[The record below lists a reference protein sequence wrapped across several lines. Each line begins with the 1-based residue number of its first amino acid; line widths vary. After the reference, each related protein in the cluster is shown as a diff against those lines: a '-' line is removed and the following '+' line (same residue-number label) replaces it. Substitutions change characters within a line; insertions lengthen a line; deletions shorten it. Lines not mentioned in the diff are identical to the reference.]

1 MSQNE
6 DGSYSWKFDNYVRLM
21 PPVDLS
27 QADIETLW
35 QRITC
40 PTLLVY
46 GSQSWASNPD
56 KDGRARH
63 FQDAKVSLYDNAG
76 HWVHH
81 DRHDDFVKEISNFLS
96 ED

>member
-1 MSQNE
+1 
-6 DGSYSWKFDNYVRLM
+6 DNYMRVQ

-27 QADIETLW
+27 QADKETLW

-46 GSQSWASNPD
+46 GAQSWASNPAE
-56 KDGRARH
+56 DGRAQH
-63 FQDAKVSLYDNAG
+63 FQNARISLYDNAG

-81 DRHDDFVKEISNFLS
+81 DRHDDFLTEIERFLS
-96 ED
+96 